1 MLNSKTLLSYLLTLL
16 VSVSMIACPDDCE
29 EDGGAEAGAEAEA
42 GDEAGA
48 EECGGTDGGA
58 LGGDETPLGGD
69 VAGAEG
75 GAEGGAEVPA
85 GPVYTT
91 IFVLDTSTF
100 VDDDGTPGAD
110 VCEVTVTC
118 GDDSTVNTGTA
129 DVAADTGTSAACD
142 GSNNGDSGCICRDA
156 VSEGDVSC
164 GGTDRGDKNL
174 SFDGMSCDTPD
185 NYTSV
190 GLGGYLSYG
199 FDGDL
204 AGCTVSVEENGDNGN
219 DESYTIY
226 ACTSAEWSEETCME
240 IGMSST
246 TGGNAQGTIPAAE
259 APSADEGGS
268 EG

>member
-58 LGGDETPLGGD
+58 LGGDVAPGGD
-69 VAGAEG
+69 DIGGIDGGTDAGS
-75 GAEGGAEVPA
+75 EVPA

-110 VCEVTVTC
+110 VCEVTVSC
-118 GDDSTVNTGTA
+118 DDDSTVNTGTA
-129 DVAADTGTSAACD
+129 DVAADTGTSPACD
-142 GSNNGDSGCICRDA
+142 GSNNDNCICRDA
-156 VSEGDVSC
+156 VEGIC

-190 GLGGYLSYG
+190 GMGGYLSYG

-219 DESYTIY
+219 DESYIIY

-246 TGGNAQGTIPAAE
+246 TGGNAEGTVPAAE
-259 APSADEGGS
+259 PASADEGGS